1 MRRCGKSVSFFG
13 YVKERSYPKGYN
25 RRYVLLRGAR
35 NRYVLLLTDT
45 FYCYYIRIYCR
56 RRVPLPLCFSII
68 PLLLAHATY
77 MDVNARGSISSSL
90 HVPLASKKGQERT
103 REEQSWTFTPRH
115 RIPRRRHKNHRRQYN
130 HRTCRHQC
138 R

>member
-1 MRRCGKSVSFFG
+1 MRRCEKSVSFFG

-35 NRYVLLLTDT
+35 IRYVLLPTDT
-45 FYCYYIRIYCR
+45 FYCYYIRIYSR
-56 RRVPLPLCFSII
+56 RRLPSYLCLSVIL
-68 PLLLAHATY
+68 PSLAHATC
-77 MDVNARGSISSSL
+77 MDVNARGSPSL
-90 HVPLASKKGQERT
+90 SVRGPLAGRKGT
-103 REEQSWTFTPRH
+103 KVSPSCPFTIRH
-115 RIPRRRHKNHRRQYN
+115 RILLRRRRNRHRQYN